1 MSQAQNGDK
10 VKVHYTG
17 KLENGEIFDSSKDR
31 EPIAF
36 VVGEGSLIPGFEKAV
51 VGMEEGDSK
60 NISIA
65 PEEAYGERHEELVA
79 EVNKSAFPEHITPAV
94 GMQLQVTSQNGNPI
108 NVIVTDVGQE
118 NVTLDSNHPL
128 AGQTL
133 FFDIQLV
140 EIA

>member
-36 VVGEGSLIPGFEKAV
+36 VVGEGNLIPGFEKAV
-51 VGMEEGDSK
+51 VGMEEGGSK

-65 PEEAYGERHEELVA
+65 PEEAYGERREELVA
-79 EVNKSAFPEHITPAV
+79 EVNKSAFPENINPAV

-108 NVIVTDVGQE
+108 NVIVTDVGEE